1 VGEEDR
7 EVVVEVLLGVVG
19 VSVIEVAEEVVVEVE
34 DHEVADSAQVEA
46 AAEEAAEEG
55 ETQISQDLDDLEGEA
70 HNNDTKEFCHERKNR
85 NICRAIIALPRLS
98 FSNDR
103 GGRAT
108 HRHIRQG

>member
-1 VGEEDR
+1 M
-7 EVVVEVLLGVVG
+7 VVEVLLGVVG

-46 AAEEAAEEG
+46 AAAEEGAEEG

-85 NICRAIIALPRLS
+85 NICRAINALPWLS
-98 FSNDR
+98 FSNVR

-108 HRHIRQG
+108 PRHIRQG